1 MSEKT
6 TVTKDLIISDVL
18 KIDMD
23 LAEVFME
30 MGMFCVTCPAS
41 LGETVEEACMVH
53 GIDTDEM
60 VKVLNN
66 YLESK
71 AKDVK
76 SEPSR
81 A

>member
-60 VKVLNN
+60 VEVLNN

-71 AKDVK
+71 AKAEK